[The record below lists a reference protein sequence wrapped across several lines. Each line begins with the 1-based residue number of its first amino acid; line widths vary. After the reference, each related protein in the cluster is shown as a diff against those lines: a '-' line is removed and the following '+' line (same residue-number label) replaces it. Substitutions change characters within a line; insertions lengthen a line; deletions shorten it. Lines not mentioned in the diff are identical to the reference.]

1 MLEQTGGGRGA
12 ATGTGDAHR
21 MKKIV
26 AALAFGLGAT
36 LLAGAAQAQGTLSS
50 IKQKGY
56 ISCGSN
62 PGLAGFGVPD
72 AQGRWSGLDVDFCR
86 ALSAAIFND
95 VTKVRFIPLSAKD
108 RFTALQSGEVDILS
122 RNTTWS
128 MSRDT
133 ALGLD
138 FPAVNFYDGQ
148 GFMVK
153 KKLGVTSAK
162 QLDGASVCTQ
172 QGTTTELNLA
182 DYFRANKMKYEVVA
196 FASADETFKAYDS
209 GRCDAFTIDASGLYA
224 ERLRA
229 AAPDDNIV
237 LPEIISKEPLAPAVR
252 QGDAQWFDIVR
263 WTHYAMINA
272 EEAGI
277 TQANVDQMVKTSDN
291 PDVKRIL
298 GTEGKYG
305 ADLGLTND
313 WAYRIIKLVGN
324 YGEVFERNVGQGS
337 PLKIQ
342 RGLNALWSK
351 GGLQYGPPI
360 R

>member
-1 MLEQTGGGRGA
+1 
-12 ATGTGDAHR
+12 
-21 MKKIV
+21 MKRIV
-26 AALAFGLGAT
+26 ATLAFGLGAT
-36 LLAGAAQAQGTLSS
+36 LLAGAAQAQGTLNS

-72 AQGRWSGLDVDFCR
+72 AQGRWTGLDVDFCR

-153 KKLGVTSAK
+153 KKLGVASAK

-209 GRCDAFTIDASGLYA
+209 GRCDAFTTDASGLYA

-229 AAPDDNIV
+229 ASPDDNIV

>member
-1 MLEQTGGGRGA
+1 
-12 ATGTGDAHR
+12 
-21 MKKIV
+21 MKTIV

-36 LLAGAAQAQGTLSS
+36 LLAGAAQAQGTLNS

-56 ISCGSN
+56 LSCGSN

-72 AQGRWSGLDVDFCR
+72 AQGRWTGLDVDFCR
-86 ALSAAIFND
+86 ALAAAIFND

-133 ALGLD
+133 TLGLD

-182 DYFRANKMKYEVVA
+182 DYFRANKLKYEVVA

-209 GRCDAFTIDASGLYA
+209 GRCDAFTTDASGLYA

-229 AAPDDNIV
+229 SAPDDNIV
-237 LPEIISKEPLAPAVR
+237 LPEIISKEPLGPAVR
-252 QGDAQWFDIVR
+252 QGDAQWADIVR
-263 WTHYAMINA
+263 WTHYAMLNA

-277 TQANVDQMVKTSDN
+277 TQANVDQMVKSSDN

-324 YGEVFERNVGQGS
+324 YAEVFERNVGQGS

-342 RGLNALWSK
+342 RGVNALWSK